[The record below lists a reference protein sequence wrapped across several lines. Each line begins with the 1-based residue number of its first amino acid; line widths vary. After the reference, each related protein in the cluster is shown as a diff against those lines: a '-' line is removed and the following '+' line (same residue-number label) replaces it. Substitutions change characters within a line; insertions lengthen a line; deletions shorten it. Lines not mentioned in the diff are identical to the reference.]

1 LLVLSLSASWSKTK
15 PEALLLWCNNPRA
28 TTTTP
33 FSKQPPFCLAFISN
47 FLPFFLPG
55 DWLVY
60 CFAFIWANEQ

>member
-33 FSKQPPFCLAFISN
+33 FSKQPPFCLAFIFQI
-47 FLPFFLPG
+47 FLFSG
-55 DWLVY
+55 RW
-60 CFAFIWANEQ
+60 FACLLFRFHLS